1 MPSPV
6 HHGNR
11 CFLTGDTTLPCKNTA
26 FWPHFSSFSAGGMSS
41 ILEFRVSERRINRQ
55 TITIGTPGFEKLTD
69 TGIQL

>member
-11 CFLTGDTTLPCKNTA
+11 CSLTGDTTLPCKNTA